1 MFTLY
6 YKKNNNKS
14 LFEYLEENGFQN
26 VQNYF
31 PLLSHFFQL
40 DENNCN
46 KINLNQIYSI
56 NTVENSENNNN
67 FTIIC
72 YDENQNKKKCN
83 SFFKFS
89 PLIDPVKFMVGKYE
103 KTKKEII

>member
-31 PLLSHFFQL
+31 PLLSNFFQL

-56 NTVENSENNNN
+56 NTIENSENNNN

-72 YDENQNKKKCN
+72 YDEKQNKKK
-83 SFFKFS
+83 
-89 PLIDPVKFMVGKYE
+89 
-103 KTKKEII
+103 